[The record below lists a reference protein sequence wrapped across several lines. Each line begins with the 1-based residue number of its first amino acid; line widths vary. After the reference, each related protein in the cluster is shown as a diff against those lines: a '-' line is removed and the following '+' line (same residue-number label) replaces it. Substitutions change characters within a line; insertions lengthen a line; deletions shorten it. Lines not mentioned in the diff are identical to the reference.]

1 VEDAREIAKMTTH
14 LSPPKVVL
22 LAVHFATKSDVAS
35 LTTLAVR
42 HDKVLQRELLLRI
55 LLTCLPE
62 TADTSALIPLI
73 QRFESN
79 VGDLEDDGEGHLD
92 ISSVEHFTETEAAK
106 KVRKLRLLPLA
117 PPNLPES
124 AAEDPVAQFLISR
137 AQRVDE
143 GAGLLTQLPDLIVPF
158 LDYSPCIRTWM
169 ISALLP
175 LLRRN
180 YEYYP
185 ESPIQLSLSA
195 FEQLS
200 DRAAVG
206 LLLEQT
212 GVREEDLP
220 HIGRDL
226 RGLLGPW
233 LYNDSRWRR
242 GSKDGNPN
250 GQSPKIQCT
259 GWEQMLEWLTTQAS
273 KSWKVAVKAV
283 EQWDGPDDVDLGGYG
298 SMWLEDEEQGYLE
311 SRYARAALAAAY
323 LIPEASVEALV
334 GVNNIITR
342 ITTLLGEDPC
352 PTLQV
357 ASSLLSPLGDPE
369 TEALVSTKNATYMRN
384 DMLEEANVLTAP
396 RKSSTQVLHALTL
409 SAFILTKDGVPCTV
423 RRAGELAF
431 LQDEREQ
438 KSEALKFIST
448 LRSNAPKTDD
458 KFWIRARNELLWLRD
473 WGAEEAAGFPLPGPA
488 RAVFGQL
495 QREFIEVECLK
506 AYLASGRKF
515 GASTLCPSQL
525 LTKPRVFAGE
535 VNL

>member
-1 VEDAREIAKMTTH
+1 MTAQ
-14 LSPPKVVL
+14 LSPPKIVL

-35 LTTLAVR
+35 LTALAVR

-62 TADTSALIPLI
+62 TADTSAFIPLI
-73 QRFESN
+73 QRFETN
-79 VGDLEDDGEGHLD
+79 IGDLEDDGD
-92 ISSVEHFTETEAAK
+92 IELSTASVDDFTDAEAAR

-117 PPNLPES
+117 PPNVPAG
-124 AAEDPVAQFLISR
+124 AADDPVAQFLISR

-143 GAGLLTQLPDLIVPF
+143 GAGLLTQLPTLIVPF

-185 ESPIQLSLSA
+185 DSPIPLSLLA
-195 FEQLS
+195 FEQLN
-200 DRAAVG
+200 DRAAVS

-226 RGLLGPW
+226 RGLVGPW
-233 LYNDSRWRR
+233 FYNDSRWRR
-242 GSKDGNPN
+242 GGNDNGEDG
-250 GQSPKIQCT
+250 QVAKLQCP
-259 GWEQMLEWLTTQAS
+259 GWEQMLEWLLNQAA
-273 KSWKVAVKAV
+273 KSWTVAVKAV
-283 EQWDGPDDVDLGGYG
+283 EQWDGPADVDLGGFG

-311 SRYARAALAAAY
+311 SRYARAVLATAY

-334 GVNNIITR
+334 GVNNIITKVM
-342 ITTLLGEDPC
+342 TLLGEDPF

-357 ASSLLSPLGDPE
+357 ASSLLAPLADAE
-369 TEALVSTKNATYMRN
+369 TESLVSTKNATYMRN

-396 RKSSTQVLHALTL
+396 RKSSAQVLHALAL
-409 SAFILTKDGVPCTV
+409 SAFILTKAGVSCNI

-438 KSEALKFIST
+438 KSEALQFIGTLST
-448 LRSNAPKTDD
+448 NAPKSDD
-458 KFWIRARNELLWLRD
+458 KFWIRVRNELLWLRD
-473 WGAEEAAGFPLPGPA
+473 WGAEEAAGSSSPVPA
-488 RAVFGQL
+488 RGVFGRL
-495 QREFIEVECLK
+495 QKEFIEVECLK
-506 AYLASGRKF
+506 AFLASGRRSRTTAF
-515 GASTLCPSQL
+515 DTLWL
-525 LTKPRVFAGE
+525 LNHDRLLPGE
-535 VNL
+535 VDL